1 MLLLNK
7 VKPCL
12 EINNENISVF
22 PYPRRVKSTKEI
34 FFTPLFPVAES
45 VSDSSYH
52 LLLLQASIIA
62 QSPFSDSAF
71 PRC

>member
-12 EINNENISVF
+12 EINSDNISVF

-34 FFTPLFPVAES
+34 FFAPLFPVAES
-45 VSDSSYH
+45 ISESSYH
-52 LLLLQASIIA
+52 LLLLEVSVIA

-71 PRC
+71 LQC